1 MELRQQEMAINR
13 SAIKLFVKKK
23 YLLTAI
29 LFLSFFFISYIYP
42 STEKKLT
49 KPSEELS
56 LLGRY
61 LFYDTRLSYNQTKSC
76 ASCHDPSL
84 AFSDGYRT
92 AVGADGYA
100 VRRNTPSLLN
110 VRYRGSFTW
119 GDSGIHRFDRQLF
132 FPFFNQHPKE
142 LGWENE
148 QAVVARIKNIPGYVA
163 LFTTVF
169 PKHKTPIS
177 IKNIFYAITA
187 FEKTIVSH
195 ASRYDAYLEGNES
208 ILTADEKAGMRLF
221 FSTKLNCGTCHVW
234 DPKNKLIP
242 SRFENTGLYNLDMTG
257 DYPRS
262 DQGLYEITKNDFDKG
277 KFRVPSLRNVLLTA
291 PYTHDG
297 SVSTVTEMI
306 DIYARGGRKIEVGEH
321 IGDGSQ
327 NPYKSKLIK
336 GFSISKEEK
345 ENLISFLNCLTDT
358 GYLKNKKLLFVA
370 LNK

>member
-13 SAIKLFVKKK
+13 SAMKLFVKKK
-23 YLLTAI
+23 YLFSGLF
-29 LFLSFFFISYIYP
+29 FLSFFSLSYIRP
-42 STEKKLT
+42 FAKN
-49 KPSEELS
+49 ELKQPKED
-56 LLGRY
+56 LQILGRY

-76 ASCHDPSL
+76 ASCHDPSF

-110 VRYRGSFTW
+110 VRFRGSFTW
-119 GDSGIHRFDRQLF
+119 GDSSIHSFERQLF

-148 QAVVARIKNIPGYVA
+148 TAIIARIKNIPGYIA
-163 LFTTVF
+163 LFNIVF
-169 PKHKTPIS
+169 PKQKTPIS
-177 IKNIFYAITA
+177 LKNIFYAITA
-187 FEKTIVSH
+187 FEETIISH

-208 ILTADEKAGMRLF
+208 ILTANEKAGMRLF
-221 FSTKLNCGTCHVW
+221 FSTKLNCGACHVW
-234 DPKNKLIP
+234 DRKNKLIP
-242 SRFENTGLYNLDMTG
+242 SRFENTGLYNIDRYG
-257 DYPRS
+257 DYPFL
-262 DQGLYEITKNDFDKG
+262 DQGLFEITKNNEDKG

-297 SVSTVTEMI
+297 SVSTLDEMI
-306 DIYARGGRKIEVGEH
+306 DIYAKGGRSIEVGENK
-321 IGDGSQ
+321 GDGSQ

-345 ENLISFLNCLTDT
+345 ENLISFLNCFTDT
-358 GYLKNKKLLFVA
+358 GYLKNKRLLFVA
-370 LNK
+370 LKE